1 MTKTEKTEF
10 GENLSH
16 YIEAQVAEEA
26 EENKD
31 LDACID
37 LWRTVIERAVSD
49 LQYLQDKEGRE
60 DLKKH
65 ELEKLRRI
73 RESPPQDF
81 IKGPWFEQI
90 CEYLNVD
97 VDRLRTGLNE
107 YLSKA
112 A

>member
-1 MTKTEKTEF
+1 MKSK
-10 GENLSH
+10 ENRKFADDLSH
-16 YIEAQVAEEA
+16 YIEAQVAEHI

-49 LQYLQDKEGRE
+49 LQYLQDKEGKE

-81 IKGPWFEQI
+81 IRGPWFEQI

-97 VDRLRTGLNE
+97 VERVRSGLDE
-107 YLSKA
+107 YMSRA